1 MLKALASPKQLV
13 GQLAERALLWAIER
27 LQRKCAEIE
36 ERLQRKCA
44 EIAEIAE
51 ITEIGALPTVQ
62 TAVEKLLHYAKALSS
77 LGALRKGF

>member
-44 EIAEIAE
+44 EI
-51 ITEIGALPTVQ
+51 GALPTVK
-62 TAVEKLLHYAKALSS
+62 TVEKKLLHYAKALSS
-77 LGALRKGF
+77 LGALRKGFEMAIFGCMA